1 MEQIILEIMKL
12 ISASLP
18 ELSLID
24 EDYGQLELQSAED
37 TYPVTFPCV
46 LIGNAEGNWDT
57 LSDCAQRGKIS
68 LTVRLAIDCYDD
80 THIGSG
86 TEDKIIERM
95 QLNNRLYVSLQGKA
109 VVDGMT
115 ELHRIHSRDFSL
127 FRGIKCYETI
137 FSFATMDESAAQ

>member
-12 ISASLP
+12 IAASLP
-18 ELSLID
+18 ELSMID
-24 EDYGQLELQSAED
+24 EDYGQLELQSSED

-46 LIGNAEGNWDT
+46 LVGNTEGSWDT
-57 LSDCAQRGKIS
+57 LADCAQHGKVS

-86 TEDKIIERM
+86 SEDKIIERM
-95 QLNNRLYVSLQGKA
+95 QLNNRLYVSLQGQA
-109 VVDGMT
+109 LSDDMT
-115 ELHRIHSRDFSL
+115 ELHRIHSRSFSL

-137 FSFATMDESAAQ
+137 FSFSLMDESAVQ